1 MRVLAVWWLACVLW
15 SSTFLFIRLGLQ
27 QIPPFTFAS
36 LRLAVAL
43 AVLVPIAAARGRGRW
58 LPPDR
63 PDLLHIAVAGLL
75 LLSANYA
82 LVFWGAQFVQSGL
95 VAILLAAT
103 PLIALILGWMLGS
116 ERVTARKTLAVIA
129 GIIGVALIV
138 RSDIGTASRA
148 SLAGVAAIVAAA
160 SCVAGAYVWMKHRTP
175 TAPPGTVTIIQTAVG
190 LVPLAMMAA
199 ALEQAPSVAAWSL
212 ATWSALLYLALVTS
226 VVAFYLNYWL
236 LARMDASKMLMMG
249 VAEVPIAV
257 LLGAVFLGERLSPD
271 IFVGGMFVLAGVA
284 ASFREP

>member
-1 MRVLAVWWLACVLW
+1 MRILAVWWLACVLW
-15 SSTFLFIRLGLQ
+15 SSTFLFIRVGLH

-43 AVLVPIAAARGRGRW
+43 AVLVPLAAARGRW

-63 PDLLHIAVAGLL
+63 RDLLHIAVAGLL

-95 VAILLAAT
+95 VAILLSAT
-103 PLIALILGWMLGS
+103 PLIALILGWALGS

-175 TAPPGTVTIIQTAVG
+175 AARPGTVTVIQTAVG
-190 LVPLAMMAA
+190 LVPLAMMAG
-199 ALEQAPSVAAWSL
+199 ALEQAPPVAAWSL
-212 ATWSALLYLALVTS
+212 ATWCALLYLAVVTS
-226 VVAFYLNYWL
+226 VAAFYLNYWL

-271 IFVGGMFVLAGVA
+271 ILVGGMFVLAGVI
-284 ASFREP
+284 ASLRER